1 MSTTRNNMEYQV
13 KKQMDGREITPS
25 RDLWSDIETHT
36 QVYSSKPKINRFM
49 SAACLVLALSLS
61 AVLFFNRENNNPVQH
76 AVTEKADLPADHANT
91 ENLIIQSPES
101 VAYKP
106 EESVATE
113 NKSQEK
119 IKTRDLQV
127 VSPEKEQLVIKDEL
141 SEAQSA
147 EADLQVLPE
156 KTIAQADSAKNPVKR
171 KRYVDPSTLLFSVE
185 HKDAIQKSRETSN
198 VASVEIS
205 GN

>member
-1 MSTTRNNMEYQV
+1 MSTTKNNMEYQI
-13 KKQMDGREITPS
+13 KKQMNEREITPS
-25 RDLWSDIETHT
+25 RDLWSEIETHT

-76 AVTEKADLPADHANT
+76 AVTEKADLPADRANT
-91 ENLIIQSPES
+91 ENPIIQSPES

-106 EESVATE
+106 EESIATE

-119 IKTRDLQV
+119 MKIQKLQS
-127 VSPEKEQLVIKDEL
+127 VSPEKEKLIMKDDL
-141 SEAQSA
+141 SEAQPA

-156 KTIAQADSAKNPVKR
+156 KIFARADSAKIPLKR

>member
-1 MSTTRNNMEYQV
+1 MSTTKNNMEYQI
-13 KKQMDGREITPS
+13 KKQMNEREITPS
-25 RDLWSDIETHT
+25 RDLWSEIETHT

-76 AVTEKADLPADHANT
+76 AVTEKADLPADRANT
-91 ENLIIQSPES
+91 ENRIIQSPES

-119 IKTRDLQV
+119 MKIQKLHA
-127 VSPEKEQLVIKDEL
+127 VSPEKEKLVVKDDL
-141 SEAQSA
+141 SEAQPA
-147 EADLQVLPE
+147 EADLKVLPE
-156 KTIAQADSAKNPVKR
+156 KIFARADSAKIPLKR